1 MPGGNVQ
8 PFRPPLRFS
17 ALRWTLTLL
26 LLSACTTPGMKELP
40 ATPTLSLPTATY
52 PMAELAEATA
62 TPILPTVE
70 PPPFHLSA
78 PGPYHVG
85 RSSFSFEDPNRP
97 HRELNMTVWY
107 PAMSPADPIS
117 TAPAVDAP
125 PNSSAAPY
133 PAIFSS
139 TKVAGFFAPLLVS
152 HGFVWVSVDGLDTY
166 RYMNNE
172 MFDQPLDILAA
183 LNHVGSSQPES
194 LAGMIDADRAGV
206 IGYSFDGYN
215 TLALSGARIDPQ
227 YYLDQCP
234 TPDSTTAE
242 ILSGYSSFN
251 CTPAGLWSEFTSLVG
266 ANITTSEDGLWQ
278 PMTDPRIRAVMPMA
292 GEGWWLFGERG
303 LAAVDRPVM
312 MIVATRDPLYREN
325 ALIFSHMGALEKS
338 LISFVGPEHLM
349 IYNADMLARMAH
361 FAVAF
366 FGYHLQGEEDLKYY
380 FSEEW
385 VAQHPDLAWG
395 VYPDE

>member
-1 MPGGNVQ
+1 MRTLHPSRLTKVVTSTLSLLVLTACSTLGTEE
-8 PFRPPLRFS
+8 PL
-17 ALRWTLTLL
+17 T
-26 LLSACTTPGMKELP
+26 
-40 ATPTLSLPTATY
+40 TPTLSQPTAIPPT
-52 PMAELAEATA
+52 AELPGATA
-62 TPILPTVE
+62 TAIAPTLE
-70 PPPFHLSA
+70 SPPFCLSE

-85 RSSFSFEDPNRP
+85 RNWFSFEDPSRP
-97 HRELNMTVWY
+97 SRELTMTVWY
-107 PAMSPADPIS
+107 PALAPEDLTS
-117 TAPAVDAP
+117 TAPTVGAP
-125 PNSSAAPY
+125 PDTSAAPY
-133 PAIFSS
+133 PAILSS
-139 TKVAGFFAPLLVS
+139 TKVAGFFAPLLVT

-183 LNHVGSSQPES
+183 LNHVGSNQLEG

-234 TPDSTTAE
+234 TPDSRTAE

-251 CTPAGLWSEFTSLVG
+251 CAPAQLWSEFSAQAG
-266 ANITTSEDGLWQ
+266 ADITTSEDGLWR

-312 MIVATRDPLYREN
+312 IIVATRDPLYGEN
-325 ALIFSHMGALEKS
+325 ALIFSHMGATDKS
-338 LISFVGPEHLM
+338 LVSFVGPEHLM
-349 IYNADMLARMAH
+349 IYNTDMVARMAH
-361 FAVAF
+361 FAAAF
-366 FGYHLQGEEDLKYY
+366 FGYHLQGQEDLKYY
-380 FSEEW
+380 YSEEW
-385 VAQHPDLAWG
+385 VAQQPDLAWG
-395 VYPDE
+395 VYSDD

>member
-1 MPGGNVQ
+1 
-8 PFRPPLRFS
+8 
-17 ALRWTLTLL
+17 
-26 LLSACTTPGMKELP
+26 
-40 ATPTLSLPTATY
+40 
-52 PMAELAEATA
+52 
-62 TPILPTVE
+62 
-70 PPPFHLSA
+70 
-78 PGPYHVG
+78 
-85 RSSFSFEDPNRP
+85 
-97 HRELNMTVWY
+97 MTVWY
-107 PAMSPADPIS
+107 PALPPADP
-117 TAPAVDAP
+117 TATAATVGASPDP
-125 PNSSAAPY
+125 SAAPY
-133 PAIFSS
+133 PAILSS
-139 TKVAGFFAPLLVS
+139 TKVAGFVAPLLVS

-183 LNHVGSSQPES
+183 LHHVGSSQLEG

-215 TLALSGARIDPQ
+215 TFAMSGARIDPQ

-234 TPDSTTAE
+234 TPDSTTAG
-242 ILSGYSSFN
+242 ILSRYSSFN
-251 CTPAGLWSEFTSLVG
+251 CAPAERWSEFSSQVG
-266 ANITTSEDGLWQ
+266 ADITTSEDGLWR

-303 LAAVDRPVM
+303 LAAVDRPVL
-312 MIVATRDPLYREN
+312 MIVATKDPLYREN
-325 ALIFSHMGALEKS
+325 ALIFRHMGAPQKS

-349 IYNADMLARMAH
+349 IYNADMVARMAH

-366 FGYHLQGEEDLKYY
+366 FGYHLQGQEDLKYY

-395 VYPDE
+395 VYSDD

>member
-1 MPGGNVQ
+1 VRT
-8 PFRPPLRFS
+8 FHPPLKS
-17 ALRWTLTLL
+17 TALTWTLTLL
-26 LLSACTTPGMKELP
+26 LLSACSTLATEELLT
-40 ATPTLSLPTATY
+40 TPTLSLPIAISPT
-52 PMAELAEATA
+52 AELAEATA

-70 PPPFHLSA
+70 PPAFHLSA

-85 RSSFSFEDPNRP
+85 RTRFSFEDPSRLQ
-97 HRELNMTVWY
+97 RQLSMTVWY
-107 PAMSPADPIS
+107 PALPPTDPTA
-117 TAPAVDAP
+117 TAPTVGASPDM
-125 PNSSAAPY
+125 SAAPY
-133 PAIFSS
+133 PAILSS
-139 TKVAGFFAPLLVS
+139 TKLAGFVAPLLVS

-183 LNHVGSSQPES
+183 LNHVGSSQ
-194 LAGMIDADRAGV
+194 LKGMVGMIDADHAGV

-234 TPDSTTAE
+234 TPDTTTAQ
-242 ILSGYSSFN
+242 ILSRYSSFN
-251 CTPAGLWSEFTSLVG
+251 CAPAELWSEFSSQVG
-266 ANITTSEDGLWQ
+266 AAITTSEDGLWR

-312 MIVATRDPLYREN
+312 IIVATRDPLYREN
-325 ALIFSHMGALEKS
+325 ALIFSHMGTQEKS
-338 LISFVGPEHLM
+338 LISFVGPEHMM
-349 IYNADMLARMAH
+349 IYNADMVARMAH

-366 FGYHLQGEEDLKYY
+366 FGYHLQGQADLKYY

-395 VYPDE
+395 VYSDD